1 MHPPIDPAQVRAAA
15 RSLSAEQGLNAQ
27 TEALR
32 RIIEANSKGDPQ
44 QAAFWQQVARAL
56 ELKYSFYPNL

>member
-15 RSLSAEQGLNAQ
+15 QSLSAEEGLNAQ

-32 RIIEANSKGDPQ
+32 RIIEANSKGDAQ
-44 QAAFWQQVARAL
+44 VAFWQQVSRAL
-56 ELKYSFYPNL
+56 ESKYSFYPNL